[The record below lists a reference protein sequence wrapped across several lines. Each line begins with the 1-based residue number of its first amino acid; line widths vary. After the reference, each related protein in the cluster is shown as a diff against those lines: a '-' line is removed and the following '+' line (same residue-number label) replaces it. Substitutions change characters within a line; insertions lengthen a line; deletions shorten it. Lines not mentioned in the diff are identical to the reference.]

1 MKKISTYL
9 FLILFSFSAPS
20 FADDIRDFE
29 IEGMSVGDSLLDYF
43 SLNEINENTKTSYFK
58 IKDVIAV
65 NFSEY
70 SSFKT
75 FDDVLFYLMKNDKK
89 YIIYGISGRIYYDE
103 NIDACYR
110 EQDEIDKEL
119 SKFFKNAKRVEKP
132 ETKGYRYDPS
142 GHIKQIFYDFV
153 SRDYI
158 VINCVNYKKWS
169 DTLEMSFITS
179 ELYDKTI
186 INYY

>member
-1 MKKISTYL
+1 MKKFLAI
-9 FLILFSFSAPS
+9 LILILTFQTPS
-20 FADDIRDFE
+20 QADDIRDFQ

-43 SLNEINENTKTSYFK
+43 SLNEISENTNNELK
-58 IKDVIAV
+58 IKGVIAV
-65 NFSEY
+65 NFSELP
-70 SSFKT
+70 SFKT

-110 EQDEIDKEL
+110 TQNEIDKEL
-119 SKFFKNAKRVEKP
+119 SKFFINAKRVEKP
-132 ETKGYRYDPS
+132 EIEGYREDPS
-142 GHIKQIFYDFV
+142 SRIKQIFYDFV

-169 DTLEMSFITS
+169 DTLEMSLITS
-179 ELYDKTI
+179 ELYDKTV
-186 INYY
+186 INFY

>member
-1 MKKISTYL
+1 MKKLSTYL

-20 FADDIRDFE
+20 FADDIRDLE
-29 IEGMSVGDSLLDYF
+29 IEEMSIGDSLLDYF
-43 SLNEINENTKTSYFK
+43 SLNEINENTKELKISSVNVVYFSK
-58 IKDVIAV
+58 LP
-65 NFSEY
+65 
-70 SSFKT
+70 SFKT
-75 FDDVLFYLMKNDKK
+75 FDDILFYLMKNDEK

-110 EQDEIDKEL
+110 KQDEIDKEL

-132 ETKGYRYDPS
+132 EMKGYRDDPS

-186 INYY
+186 IINYY

>member
-1 MKKISTYL
+1 MKKQN
-9 FLILFSFSAPS
+9 
-20 FADDIRDFE
+20 
-29 IEGMSVGDSLLDYF
+29 IEQIFNNLDKWVSLHG
-43 SLNEINENTKTSYFK
+43 T
-58 IKDVIAV
+58 
-65 NFSEY
+65 
-70 SSFKT
+70 
-75 FDDVLFYLMKNDKK
+75 KK
-89 YIIYGISGRIYYDE
+89 YIPYDYDE

-132 ETKGYRYDPS
+132 ETKGYRDDPS